1 MPCKATE
8 ESASVS
14 QESEDRK
21 KPRSEPLL
29 GFPQERQERAE

>member
-14 QESEDRK
+14 QEDRE